1 MVWAVILA
9 ALSAQGADTSVVV
22 IPQGIIESQRV
33 RLDAPIE
40 ACEAYLDAQTER
52 VWRVNTPSR
61 GAWVGQLF
69 GVELSAAHREALSD
83 PTVLRV
89 LPDAE
94 GLEVRPS
101 LAGLQAL
108 TAEERESLYAFI
120 AAMPGNHAERWPL
133 VFPRIDPWSRFD
145 RAGIPTDVV
154 RRIEALC
161 YPFAGGW
168 ALSDFSV
175 IAAEFPDRDLLIRV
189 LQAASEVD
197 ATIPRL
203 RLREVGPVAE
213 ALSYWTVDH
222 QNAFALPLLETLLE
236 ADTAEGIDLI
246 ALLPGLPRSLVND
259 LDASDVRFDFSASS
273 LMVSASLS
281 VLPVDVLNRQR
292 FRARIEQGFR
302 DVADEPRFGDLL
314 VLDQRDK
321 NDVAYAC
328 AVIAGDIVF
337 AKDPVGLGL
346 WRFMRRGDVLNRNP
360 NFKDRSFT
368 LRRYLP
374 PLQP

>member
-1 MVWAVILA
+1 MLA
-9 ALSAQGADTSVVV
+9 GLNAEDADTTVVV

-33 RLDAPIE
+33 RMDAPIE
-40 ACEAYLDAQTER
+40 ACEAYLAAQTER

-69 GVELSAAHREALSD
+69 GVELSAAHRTALSD

-89 LPDAE
+89 LRDSE
-94 GLEVRPS
+94 GLEVRPP
-101 LAGLQAL
+101 LAVLQAL
-108 TAEERESLYAFI
+108 TPAERESLYAFI
-120 AAMPGNHAERWPL
+120 AAVPGNHAERWPL
-133 VFPRIDPWSRFD
+133 VFPRVDPWSRFD
-145 RAGIPTDVV
+145 RPDIPAAVG

-175 IAAEFPDRDLLIRV
+175 IVAEFPDRDLLIQV
-189 LQAASEVD
+189 LQVASEVD

-203 RLREVGPVAE
+203 RLRDVAPVAE
-213 ALSYWTVDH
+213 ALSYWTVNH
-222 QNAFALPLLETLLE
+222 QNAFALPLLETLWE
-236 ADTAEGIDLI
+236 ADTAEDIDLI
-246 ALLPGLPRSLVND
+246 ALLPGLPRTLSND

-281 VLPVDVLNRQR
+281 VMPIDVLNRQR

-302 DVADEPRFGDLL
+302 DAAGEQRFGDLL
-314 VLDQRDK
+314 VLDQRDE

-346 WRFMRRGDVLNRNP
+346 WRFMRRGEVLNRNP
-360 NFKDRSFT
+360 HFKDRSFT
-368 LRRYLP
+368 LRRFSP
-374 PLQP
+374 PPVVSTKL